1 MAISRDEVRKVSLL
15 GRLLLSEEELDKM
28 TAEMGRILEYMD
40 LLSEVDTEG
49 IEPMAHA
56 LEVSDFFRADEACP
70 SLPRQQALANAPNHD
85 DECYLVPAVLGD

>member
-49 IEPMAHA
+49 IDPMAHA
-56 LEVSDFFRADEACP
+56 LKVSDFFRADEAYP